1 MSAETWKSVADWATI
16 AFIALT
22 VVSGS
27 AALILGDRINKK
39 QANQLRQFALEL
51 TEARSAGEQAK
62 TEAAKANERTALA
75 NLQLGELRA
84 KVGPRRI
91 DRDIFLARISGAIK
105 KAVLV
110 SHAPDNPQSYML
122 ALDILDRLAE
132 AKWDAKYI
140 GNTAEEVKVCGAQ
153 FGGVLVLSRTA
164 SQEEADDFRKPPKQ
178 RVSSLG
184 ALTDALNESLG
195 DNQVG
200 FATCPFIPADVLQ
213 VVVSAPWVFFPKEN
227 H

>member
-1 MSAETWKSVADWATI
+1 MSVETWKSIADWATI
-16 AFIALT
+16 VFIALT

-27 AALILGDRINKK
+27 AALILGDRINEK
-39 QANQLRQFALEL
+39 QANLSRQFALEL
-51 TEARSAGEQAK
+51 AE
-62 TEAAKANERTALA
+62 ANERAALA
-75 NLQLGELRA
+75 NLQLEELRA

-91 DRDIFLARISGAIK
+91 DKDIFLARISGAAK
-105 KAVLV
+105 KVVVV
-110 SHAPDNPQSYML
+110 SHAPDNPHSYML
-122 ALDILDRLAE
+122 AMDILDRLAE

-140 GNTAEEVKVCGAQ
+140 GNTAEEVKLCGAQ

-164 SQEEADDFRKPPKQ
+164 SQEETDDFRKPPKQ
-178 RVSSLG
+178 RASSWG

-213 VVVSAPWVFFPKEN
+213 VVISAPWVFFPKEN